1 MRGWA
6 VSGLQRQGKLGNDKE
21 GKPEGSTLTPHVS
34 PYVTP
39 KSLSLLGDREV
50 DRRKEFCATACFG
63 RKNGVTSSSHNLGS
77 PSWLQPQ
84 PPHPPLSSRPLSLLL
99 ILVA

>member
-63 RKNGVTSSSHNLGS
+63 RKNGVTSSSHNLGVQAGCS
-77 PSWLQPQ
+77 HSLHTCLF
-84 PPHPPLSSRPLSLLL
+84 PPGHFHSS
-99 ILVA
+99 